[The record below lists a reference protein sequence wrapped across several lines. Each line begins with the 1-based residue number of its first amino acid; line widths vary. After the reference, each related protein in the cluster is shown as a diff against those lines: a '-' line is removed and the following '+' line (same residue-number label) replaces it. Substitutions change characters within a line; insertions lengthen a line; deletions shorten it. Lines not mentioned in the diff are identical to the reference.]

1 MVYGFFCMCHIVTL
15 YGLWKFNFCYTEK
28 ISCMGVVV
36 GYSGRPMTTLFK
48 KLADAEKVS
57 HTLSAPSKM
66 PCYSYSTPAKRCI
79 VGMKMRSVEGSVC
92 ASCYACKGFYG
103 FPDTQAALEK
113 RFQTLTDELWE
124 EAMVYLI
131 GKKEKSGFFRWHDS
145 GDLQGTWH
153 LQKIVNI
160 ANRLPHIKFWL
171 PTREYSIVSQWF
183 RDGGIKP
190 DNLTIRLSALMMDG
204 EAPEAIAKRFNLVV
218 SGVTKTEGYTCPAP
232 NQENKCLECRA
243 CWSQETYAINYK
255 KH

>member
-1 MVYGFFCMCHIVTL
+1 
-15 YGLWKFNFCYTEK
+15 
-28 ISCMGVVV
+28 MGMGN

-57 HTLSAPSKM
+57 HTLSTPSKM

-103 FPDTQAALEK
+103 FPVNQATLEK
-113 RFQTLTDELWE
+113 RFQSLTSELWE

-160 ANRLPHIKFWL
+160 ANRLPYIKFWL
-171 PTREYSIVSQWF
+171 PTREFSIVSQWF
-183 RDGGIKP
+183 REGGIKP
-190 DNLTIRLSALMMDG
+190 VNLTIRLSALMMDG

-218 SGVTKTEGYTCPAP
+218 SGVTKTESYTCPAP